1 LNYAKLTKVMLQ
13 QVLLYILTFISGLL
27 FGSFLNLVSDR
38 ILSKEKILTG
48 RSKCDSCKKPLQA
61 KQLIPLLSF
70 MIQKGKCAYCKEKL
84 SWYYPASEII
94 TGLMF
99 VGAAHYSSVFQ
110 AVNYST
116 IIAFAYLLIVGS
128 AYVVLLLTDF
138 KFKMIPNKIIYPTI
152 IFVLLFM
159 IINSSLYLFL
169 YHRQLS
175 ADAFGVYLLKTGY
188 FQMQVYNMLKAL
200 GVVLLS
206 STVIAAFFAF
216 LVAITK
222 GRGMGGGDIRLGFLI
237 GLFNGFPQ
245 NIIAIFLGFILGATL
260 SLVLVMLK
268 IKTLKDTV
276 PFGPFLI
283 AGSVIALVWGTQI
296 WNFYIHLF

>member
-1 LNYAKLTKVMLQ
+1 MLQ

-38 ILSKEKILTG
+38 ILTKNKILTG
-48 RSKCDSCKKPLQA
+48 RSKCNSCKKPLEA
-61 KQLIPLLSF
+61 KHLIPLLSF
-70 MIQKGKCAYCKEKL
+70 MIQKGKCAYCKKKL
-84 SWYYPASEII
+84 SWYYPASEIL

-99 VGAAHYSSVFQ
+99 MGAAYLSSVFI
-110 AVNYST
+110 AVSYST
-116 IIAFAYLLIVGS
+116 IISFVY
-128 AYVVLLLTDF
+128 
-138 KFKMIPNKIIYPTI
+138 FKMIPNKIVYPAI

-159 IINSSLYLFL
+159 ILNSSLYLFL

-175 ADAFGVYLLKTGY
+175 ADAFGVYLLEAGY
-188 FQMQVYNMLKAL
+188 LQIQVYNMLKAL
-200 GVVLLS
+200 GMVLLS
-206 STVIAAFFAF
+206 STVIAGFFAF

-222 GRGMGGGDIRLGFLI
+222 GKGMGGGDIRLGFLI

-245 NIIAIFLGFILGATL
+245 NIIAIFLGFILGATV
-260 SLVLVMLK
+260 SLALVMLK

-283 AGSVIALVWGTQI
+283 AGSVIALVWGAEI
-296 WNFYIHLF
+296 WDFYVNLF

>member
-1 LNYAKLTKVMLQ
+1 MLQ

-38 ILSKEKILTG
+38 ILTKDKILTG
-48 RSKCDSCKKPLQA
+48 RSKCNSCKKPLEA
-61 KQLIPLLSF
+61 KHLIPLLSF
-70 MIQKGKCAYCKEKL
+70 MIQKGKCAYCKKKL
-84 SWYYPASEII
+84 SWYYPASEIL

-99 VGAAHYSSVFQ
+99 MGAAYLSSVFI
-110 AVNYST
+110 AVSYST
-116 IIAFAYLLIVGS
+116 IISFVYLLIVGS
-128 AYVVLLLTDF
+128 AYIVLLLTDL
-138 KFKMIPNKIIYPTI
+138 KFKMIPNKIVYPAI

-159 IINSSLYLFL
+159 ILNSSLYLFL

-175 ADAFGVYLLKTGY
+175 ADAFGVYLLEAGY
-188 FQMQVYNMLKAL
+188 LQIQVYNMLKAL
-200 GVVLLS
+200 GMVLLS
-206 STVIAAFFAF
+206 STVIAGFFAF

-222 GRGMGGGDIRLGFLI
+222 GKGMGGGDIRLGFLI

-245 NIIAIFLGFILGATL
+245 NIIAIFLGFIIGATL
-260 SLVLVMLK
+260 SLALVMLK

-283 AGSVIALVWGTQI
+283 AGSVIALVWGAEI
-296 WNFYIHLF
+296 WDFYVNLF

>member
-1 LNYAKLTKVMLQ
+1 MLQ

-38 ILSKEKILTG
+38 IFTKEKILTG
-48 RSKCDSCKKPLQA
+48 RSKCDSCKKPLRA
-61 KQLIPLLSF
+61 RHLIPLLSF
-70 MIQKGKCAYCKEKL
+70 IIQKGKCANCKNKL
-84 SWYYPASEII
+84 SWYYPTSEIL
-94 TGLMF
+94 TGLLF
-99 VGAAHYSSVFQ
+99 VGAAYYSSIFT
-110 AVNYST
+110 AASYSN
-116 IIAFAYLLIVGS
+116 IISFVYLLIVGS
-128 AYVVLLLTDF
+128 AYIVLLLTDL
-138 KFKMIPNKIIYPTI
+138 KFKLIPNKIIYPTI

-159 IINSSLYLFL
+159 ILNASLYLFL
-169 YHRQLS
+169 YHRRLS
-175 ADAFGVYLLKTGY
+175 ADALGVYLLKAGY
-188 FQMQVYNMLKAL
+188 FQIQAYSMLKAL
-200 GVVLLS
+200 GTVLLS
-206 STVIAAFFAF
+206 SAVIAAFFAF
-216 LVAITK
+216 LVYITK

-283 AGSVIALVWGTQI
+283 AGSVIALIWGTQI
-296 WNFYIHLF
+296 WNFYVHLF